1 MKRKNS
7 KIEKPTP
14 VELPPPPL
22 LEPDHPMSEQE
33 RRELAYEHRGEVDEA
48 FEPVPIEPRIVQN
61 QPALV
66 DPAWWAFVK
75 VFHEDKANASMHCA
89 VVRYSPLTFR
99 LAEALNEYMPL
110 DPYVQSVLGDVGA
123 YEEDTGR

>member
-33 RRELAYEHRGEVDEA
+33 RRELAYEHRGEVDET
-48 FEPVPIEPRIVQN
+48 FEPEPIEPRQ

-66 DPAWWAFVK
+66 APAWWAFVK
-75 VFHEDKANASMHCA
+75 LFHDDQANAAMHCA
-89 VVRYSPLTFR
+89 NVRYSPITFR
-99 LAEALNEYMPL
+99 LAEALNDHMPQ
-110 DPYVQSVLGDVGA
+110 DPFVQQVLADKGV